1 MKPVNKAVLIEA
13 SKRLMFG
20 MSDEEYES
28 FLKEFETITKQIEL
42 ISKVEGIDD
51 IEPMVFPYPI
61 YNQELRED
69 IAEEPLSR
77 EDALK
82 NADEVVDGM
91 IKMPKV
97 VK

>member
-13 SKRLMFG
+13 SRRLMFG

-28 FLKEFETITKQIEL
+28 LLKDFEITIKQIEL
-42 ISKVEGIDD
+42 ISKVKGVDN
-51 IEPMVFPYPI
+51 IEPMVFPYPV
-61 YNQELRED
+61 YAEDLRED
-69 IAEEPLSR
+69 VAEQPLSR

-82 NADEVVDGM
+82 NASDVVDGM